1 MAIKKKIPIKYT
13 SRDFDSIKRDLVDY
27 AKRYYAD
34 SFRDFSEASFGSLMI
49 DSVAYIGDILSFYL
63 DYQVNES
70 FLDSATEY
78 NNIIRLGEQMGY
90 KFRGA
95 ESAFGECAFF
105 IKVPADQAS
114 LGPDSDYI
122 PKLQKGTTISSI
134 DGATFILNE
143 DVDFAD
149 PANLIGAAEQDTA
162 TGRTSFYAIQA
173 FGQVVSGELGIETLV
188 VGSFEKFKKLKLNAR
203 DIVEILSVT
212 DSEGNEYFEVDN
224 LSQNIVYR
232 SVINR
237 EASGGLEPAAIM
249 KPFVVP
255 RRFVVDRTRRETALQ
270 FGFGSNSEVN
280 ASSVVDPT
288 NIILKKTGRNYI
300 SDTSFDPTKLLET
313 DKFGIAPSNTTLT
326 VTFRRNSVVSTNAAS
341 RTITN
346 VVRPTLV
353 FKDPSILDAPTRQTV
368 ASSIEVLN
376 YDPIVGDVSN
386 PSNDELKEIIMG
398 VFASQNRAVTDQD
411 YKSLVY
417 SMPPQFGGV
426 ARCSIYKDSD
436 SFRRN
441 LNLYVISKDND
452 GFLTTTNAT
461 VKNNL
466 KTWLGQNKIISDT
479 IDILDT
485 KVVNIRIR
493 YSAVSATGFDKF
505 EALSNANTRLKEKYQ
520 LSMDIGEPFSISE
533 IYNVLNKTRGISDV
547 RNVIVESVTG
557 TNYSD
562 IGYNIRQNTTPDG
575 RYVRVPK
582 NVILELKFPD
592 TDIIGSVE

>member
-149 PANLIGAAEQDTA
+149 PANLVGAAEQDTT

-237 EASGGLEPAAIM
+237 ETAGRLEPAAIM

-255 RRFVVDRTRRETALQ
+255 RRFVVDRSRRETALQ
-270 FGFGSNSEVN
+270 FGFGSDSEVN
-280 ASSVVDPT
+280 ESSVVDPT
-288 NIILKKTGRNYI
+288 NIILKKTGRSYI

-326 VTFRRNSVVSTNAAS
+326 ITFRRNSVVSTNAAA
-341 RTITN
+341 RTVTN

-353 FKDPSILDAPTRQTV
+353 FKDPSILDASTRGAV
-368 ASSIEVLN
+368 ESSIEVLN

-386 PSNDELKEIIMG
+386 PSNDELKQIIMG
-398 VFASQNRAVTDQD
+398 VFAAQNRAVTDQD

-441 LNLYVISKDND
+441 LNLYVISKDNE
-452 GFLTTTNAT
+452 GYFTTTNAT
-461 VKNNL
+461 IKNNL

-479 IDILDT
+479 IDILDA

-520 LSMDIGEPFSISE
+520 LSMDIGEPFSVSE
-533 IYNVLNKTRGISDV
+533 IYNILNKTRGIADV
-547 RNVIVESVTG
+547 RDVVIENITG

-575 RYVRVPK
+575 RYVKVPK

-592 TDIIGSVE
+592 TDIIGSIE